1 MTQVSACGWLLSVLR
16 APTGTGIYS
25 PRHNSQSTAT
35 ANNGLSSSS
44 GSAHTLSTSCTI
56 LASNGLDETLG
67 EMLEIVHQSS
77 VDEVVAHIGIK
88 QFAGKVRATNQL
100 RRLYTAWVAVYYPTV
115 PMSLLEGSDRSSTD
129 KTWAIDSSSGSGSS
143 SGSSGGSGSRSID
156 RDNVK
161 TDDMC
166 AHLMH
171 IFETTCM
178 NNKDNR

>member
-1 MTQVSACGWLLSVLR
+1 MLR

-35 ANNGLSSSS
+35 ANTGLSSLS
-44 GSAHTLSTSCTI
+44 GSAHTLSTSCI
-56 LASNGLDETLG
+56 VLASNGLDETLG

-88 QFAGKVRATNQL
+88 QFAAKVRATNQL

-129 KTWAIDSSSGSGSS
+129 KTWAIDSSSSSS
-143 SGSSGGSGSRSID
+143 SGSGGRGVD
-156 RDNVK
+156 RDNIR

-166 AHLMH
+166 ARLMH

-178 NNKDNR
+178 KNKDNR